1 MARKEYISDHL
12 VNMREHLKRNYEK
25 FHQNASAAHP
35 GDVAEKEDVPAENP
49 VSWDEPSADIP
60 PAEKKIEEPVEKSSG
75 TPVNLRYMP
84 SIRKG
89 SANDASVRARR
100 ELEGKVIRDLN
111 MSETKIQLLEQ
122 KLAETKQFHQVL
134 KSTHEELLK
143 IAESEDSSALNMLQ
157 AKYYAASGRWQAF
170 ESSENQSA
178 VSSGSVQNGGIG
190 TREIWI
196 LAGAILAGCAILS
209 LVLMGIF

>member
-25 FHQNASAAHP
+25 FHQNAAAAHS
-35 GDVAEKEDVPAENP
+35 GDVAEKEDAPVENP
-49 VSWDEPSADIP
+49 VSWDDPSADAP

-75 TPVNLRYMP
+75 TPANLRYMP

-111 MSETKIQLLEQ
+111 MSETRIQLLEQ
-122 KLAETKQFHQVL
+122 KLAELEQFHQVL

-143 IAESEDSSALNMLQ
+143 IAESDDTSALNMLQ

-170 ESSENQSA
+170 ESAENISSVSQES
-178 VSSGSVQNGGIG
+178 VSSSGIG
-190 TREIWI
+190 TKDIWI
-196 LAGAILAGCAILS
+196 IAGAILAGCVILS
-209 LVLMGIF
+209 LVLVGIF